1 MPLEILTSTTSPS
14 MMSTTLTISASPP
27 TTSVSTSQSLL
38 ATTPSKEKIVIP
50 FNKLN
55 ETTLQALESGNLLNS
70 AMRKGLVH
78 LVVDYARE
86 TMKHPLTRHFRSL
99 ANMVLETYP
108 NSIVESIG
116 GIIVGTGCEAFTQQ
130 LLYRNDYKNTLQNP
144 LAKRALSH
152 SNTENQST
160 NVRKDSYGCIN
171 FEPIIHNE
179 EELLKL
185 KESLQNPSVS
195 KTIDIFEYMSKCYSL
210 IRKDINKK
218 MHVHLLI
225 KEWPH
230 LFTEEGI
237 CCHFQTL
244 TGINIKDTVHQKVRE
259 DSATIFRYAE
269 RPQKWAEQSIKI
281 IQNMNNHITQSQTNS
296 PTIPAAFE
304 LILLHLQEEVTQLFH
319 IVPVSLNYNLTNS
332 MNYYVG
338 SLNVLFYIIYYL
350 AINLLFLLY

>member
-1 MPLEILTSTTSPS
+1 MPLEIQTGTATPS
-14 MMSTTLTISASPP
+14 MLSTTLSTSASPP
-27 TTSVSTSQSLL
+27 TTSVSASQSLP
-38 ATTPSKEKIVIP
+38 TTTSCKEKIVIP
-50 FNKLN
+50 FKKLN

-70 AMRKGLVH
+70 FMRKELVH

-144 LAKRALSH
+144 LTKRARSD
-152 SNTENQST
+152 SNTENKST

-171 FEPIIHNE
+171 FEPTIYNE

-195 KTIDIFEYMSKCYSL
+195 NTIDIFANMSKCYSL
-210 IRKDINKK
+210 IRNDINKN

-259 DSATIFRYAE
+259 DSGTIFRYSEKPQKRAE
-269 RPQKWAEQSIKI
+269 RSIKI

-296 PTIPAAFE
+296 PTIPAVFE
-304 LILLHLQEEVTQLFH
+304 LILLHLQEEATQLFH
-319 IVPVSLNYNLTNS
+319 VVPVS
-332 MNYYVG
+332 
-338 SLNVLFYIIYYL
+338 
-350 AINLLFLLY
+350 